1 MIPRDRVLSKL
12 DALLQSNDYA
22 GAKRL
27 LQYWLSEAE
36 YTGDDHGILLME
48 NELMGLCRKLGEK
61 EQALQYAQKALD
73 QVSKMDIGDNVGAAT
88 TYLNSATVCKAFGL
102 PEDAIALFRMAQTI
116 YERDLSPTDDRLGG
130 LYNNMGLALV
140 DLKEFRQA
148 DALYRKAL
156 SVMAAVPEKEPELAI
171 TYLNMATA
179 AEMEHGL
186 AAAQPMIAEL
196 AEKAMACME
205 IGKDRTDGNYAFVCE
220 KCASVFGYYG
230 YEDYAVQL
238 QGRCRRIYEGT

>member
-196 AEKAMACME
+196 AEKAMVCME

>member
-1 MIPRDRVLSKL
+1 MIPKDRVLDKL
-12 DALLQSNDYA
+12 DSLLRSNDYA

-36 YTGDDHGILLME
+36 FTGDDHGVLLME

-61 EQALQYAQKALD
+61 EQALKYAQDALN
-73 QVSKMDIGDNVGAAT
+73 QVGKMDIGDNVGAAT

-102 PEDAIALFRMAQTI
+102 PEDAINLFQMAKDI
-116 YERDLSPTDDRLGG
+116 YERNLSPTDDRLGG
-130 LYNNMGLALV
+130 LYNNMALALV
-140 DLKEFRQA
+140 DLKRFREAQE
-148 DALYRKAL
+148 LYQKAL
-156 SVMAAVPEKEPELAI
+156 AVMQAVPEKEPEQAI

-179 AEMEHGL
+179 AETEHGL
-186 AAAQPMIAEL
+186 SEAQPIIAEL
-196 AEKAMACME
+196 AQKAMDCMD

-230 YEDYAVQL
+230 YEDYAAQL
-238 QGRCRRIYEGT
+238 NARSRRIYEGT

>member
-1 MIPRDRVLSKL
+1 MIPRTRVLEKL
-12 DALLQSNDYA
+12 DGLLGSNDYA

-27 LQYWLSEAE
+27 LQYWLAEAE
-36 YTGDDHGILLME
+36 YTGDDQGVLLMQ

-61 EQALQYAQKALD
+61 EQALQYAQAALD
-73 QVSKMDIGDNVGAAT
+73 QVGSMDIGDNVGAAT

-102 PEDAIALFRMAQTI
+102 PEDALQLYQMARDI

-140 DLKEFRQA
+140 DLKQFRQA
-148 DALYRKAL
+148 EELYQKAL
-156 SVMAAVPEKEPELAI
+156 QVMEAVPEKEPEQAI

-179 AEMEHGL
+179 AETEHGL
-186 AAAQPMIAEL
+186 TQAQPVIAAL

-205 IGKDRTDGNYAFVCE
+205 TGKDRTDGNYAFVCE
-220 KCASVFGYYG
+220 KCATVFGYYG
-230 YEDYAVQL
+230 YEDYAAQL
-238 QGRCRRIYEGT
+238 LARSRRIYEGT

>member
-1 MIPRDRVLSKL
+1 MIPRDRVLEKL
-12 DALLQSNDYA
+12 DSLLRSNDYA

-36 YTGDDHGILLME
+36 CTGDDQGILLME

-61 EQALQYAQKALD
+61 EQALQYAQAALD
-73 QVSKMDIGDNVGAAT
+73 QVGKMDIADNVGAAT

-102 PEDAIALFRMAQTI
+102 PEDAINLFRMAQEI
-116 YERDLSPTDDRLGG
+116 YERELPSTDERLGG

-140 DLKEFRQA
+140 DLKQFRQA
-148 DALYRKAL
+148 EEFYQKAI
-156 SVMAAVPEKEPELAI
+156 SVMETVPEKEPEQAI

-179 AEMEHGL
+179 AETELGL
-186 AAAQPMIAEL
+186 AKAQPQISEL
-196 AEKAMACME
+196 AQKAIACME

-220 KCASVFGYYG
+220 KCATVFGYYG
-230 YEDYAVQL
+230 YEDYALQL
-238 QGRCRRIYEGT
+238 QARCRRIYEGT

>member
-1 MIPRDRVLSKL
+1 MIPRARVLDKL
-12 DALLQSNDYA
+12 DSLLRSNDYA

-36 YTGDDHGILLME
+36 YTGDSHGVLLMQ

-61 EQALQYAQKALD
+61 EQALHYAQNALD
-73 QVSKMDIGDNVGAAT
+73 QVGRMKIENDVGAAT
-88 TYLNSATVCKAFGL
+88 TYLNSATVCKAFEK
-102 PEDAIALFRMAQTI
+102 PQDALNLFQMARTI
-116 YERDLSPTDDRLGG
+116 YERDLSPTDDRLAG

-140 DLKEFRQA
+140 DLQQFRQA
-148 DALYRKAL
+148 EELYQKAL
-156 SVMAAVPEKEPELAI
+156 TVLAGLSEKEPEQAI

-179 AEMEHGL
+179 AETEHGL
-186 AAAQPMIAEL
+186 EAARPMIAEL
-196 AEKAMACME
+196 AERARACME

-230 YEDYAVQL
+230 YEEYAAQL
-238 QGRCRRIYEGT
+238 LERCRRIYEGT

>member
-102 PEDAIALFRMAQTI
+102 PEDAIALFRKAQTI

-148 DALYRKAL
+148 EALYQKAL

-230 YEDYAVQL
+230 YEDYAAQL

>member
-1 MIPRDRVLSKL
+1 MIPKDRVLDKL
-12 DALLQSNDYA
+12 DSLLGSNDYA

-36 YTGDDHGILLME
+36 YMGDDHGILLME

-61 EQALQYAQKALD
+61 EQALQYAQAALN
-73 QVSKMDIGDNVGAAT
+73 QVGKMDIGDNVGAAT

-102 PEDAIALFRMAQTI
+102 PEDAIHLFRMAQAI

-140 DLKEFRQA
+140 DLKRFREA
-148 DALYRKAL
+148 EGLYQKAL
-156 SVMAAVPEKEPELAI
+156 FVMQAVPEKEPEQAI
-171 TYLNMATA
+171 TYLNMVTA

-186 AAAQPMIAEL
+186 VEAQPLITEL
-196 AEKAMACME
+196 TQKAMACME
-205 IGKDRTDGNYAFVCE
+205 VGKDRTDGNYAFVCE
-220 KCASVFGYYG
+220 KCASSFGYYG
-230 YEDYAVQL
+230 YEAYAAQL
-238 QGRCRRIYEGT
+238 QARCRRIYEGT

>member
-1 MIPRDRVLSKL
+1 MIPRDRVLDKL
-12 DALLQSNDYA
+12 DSLLRSNDYA
-22 GAKRL
+22 GGKRL

-36 YTGDDHGILLME
+36 YTRDDHGVLLME

-61 EQALQYAQKALD
+61 EQALRYARDALNHVQK
-73 QVSKMDIGDNVGAAT
+73 MGIEDNVGAAT

-102 PEDAIALFRMAQTI
+102 PEDALQLFQKAQTI

-140 DLKEFRQA
+140 DLKQFRQA
-148 DALYRKAL
+148 EALYQKAIT
-156 SVMAAVPEKEPELAI
+156 VMQAVPEKEPEQAI
-171 TYLNMATA
+171 TYLNLATA

-186 AAAQPMIAEL
+186 SQAQPMIADY
-196 AEKAMACME
+196 AQKAMVCME

-220 KCASVFGYYG
+220 KCATVFGYYG
-230 YEDYAVQL
+230 YEDYALQL
-238 QGRCRRIYEGT
+238 KERCRRIYEGA

>member
-1 MIPRDRVLSKL
+1 MIPRDRVLDKL
-12 DALLQSNDYA
+12 DSLLGRNDYA

-36 YTGDDHGILLME
+36 YTGDNQGILLME

-61 EQALQYAQKALD
+61 EQALKYAQDALN
-73 QVSKMDIGDNVGAAT
+73 QVGKMNIADNVGAAT
-88 TYLNSATVCKAFGL
+88 TYLNSATVCKAFDL
-102 PEDAIALFRMAQTI
+102 PEDALHLYQMAQQI

-140 DLKEFRQA
+140 DLKQFRQA
-148 DALYRKAL
+148 EALYQKAIG
-156 SVMAAVPEKEPELAI
+156 VMQAVPEKEPELAI

-186 AAAQPMIAEL
+186 SQAQPVIGEL
-196 AEKAMACME
+196 ARKAMACMDV
-205 IGKDRTDGNYAFVCE
+205 GKDRTDGNYAFVCE

-230 YEDYAVQL
+230 YEDHAAQL
-238 QGRCRRIYEGT
+238 QERCRRIYEGT

>member
-12 DALLQSNDYA
+12 DALLQVNDYA

-102 PEDAIALFRMAQTI
+102 PEDAIELFRMAQTI
-116 YERDLSPTDDRLGG
+116 YERDLPHTDDRLGG

-148 DALYRKAL
+148 EALYQKAL

-186 AAAQPMIAEL
+186 AEAQPMIAEL

-230 YEDYAVQL
+230 YEDYAAQL
-238 QGRCRRIYEGT
+238 QSRCRRIYEGT

>member
-1 MIPRDRVLSKL
+1 MIPRDRVLGKL
-12 DALLQSNDYA
+12 DDLLRSNDYP

-36 YTGDDHGILLME
+36 YTGDDQGVLLMQ

-61 EQALQYAQKALD
+61 DQALQYAQNALN
-73 QVSKMDIGDNVGAAT
+73 QVGKMDIGDNVGAAT

-102 PEDAIALFRMAQTI
+102 PEDAINLFQMAQSI

-140 DLKEFRQA
+140 DLKRFQEA
-148 DALYRKAL
+148 NELYQKAI
-156 SVMAAVPEKEPELAI
+156 SVMQTVPEKEPEIAI

-179 AEMEHGL
+179 AEAEFGL
-186 AAAQPMIAEL
+186 SQARLQIDALIQ
-196 AEKAMACME
+196 KATACLE

-230 YEDYAVQL
+230 YEDYAEQL
-238 QGRCRRIYEGT
+238 KARCRRIYEGA